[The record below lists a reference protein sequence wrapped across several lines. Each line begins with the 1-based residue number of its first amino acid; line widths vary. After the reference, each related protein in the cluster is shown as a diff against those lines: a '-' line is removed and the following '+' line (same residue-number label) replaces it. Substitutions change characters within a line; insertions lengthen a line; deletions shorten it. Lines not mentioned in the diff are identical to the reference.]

1 MLSALRARTGKGKVM
16 ILEEFDENKEA
27 VINPSDINERV
38 GEMPRILVGCYSRAT
53 FDRMVGELCVRKIS
67 ETSCANGVTPI
78 YKTNLRGT
86 DIALTM
92 VDVGAPM
99 SAAMLEDVYE
109 QGVQTAIIFGTCG
122 VLDSKIDDCSVIIPT
137 SAVRDEGTSY
147 HYAPPSDEIG
157 VNEEYAD
164 VLCAL
169 LDRLKVKYTVGKV
182 WTTDAFYR
190 ETAEKTKRRKESGC
204 ICVDMEC
211 SANSAVAKFRGKGL
225 CQFFYAADNLDSEEW
240 DARSLANDMRLEE
253 KDRIAATAL
262 ELAVLIDKM

>member
-1 MLSALRARTGKGKVM
+1 M

-38 GEMPRILVGCYSRAT
+38 GEMPKILVGCYSRAT
-53 FDRMVGELCVRKIS
+53 FERMAGELCVRKIS

-78 YKTNLRGT
+78 YKTNLEGT

-147 HYAPPSDEIG
+147 QYAPPSDEIG
-157 VNEEYAD
+157 VNDKYAD
-164 VLCAL
+164 VLCGL
-169 LDRLKVKYTVGKV
+169 LDRLGVKYTVGKV

-190 ETAEKTKRRKESGC
+190 ETAEKTRRRKESGC
-204 ICVDMEC
+204 VCVDMEC
-211 SANSAVAKFRGKGL
+211 SANSAVANFRGKGL
-225 CQFFYAADNLDSEEW
+225 CQFFYAADNLDSEKW

-253 KDRIAATAL
+253 KDRIAAIAL

>member
-1 MLSALRARTGKGKVM
+1 M

-27 VINPSDINERV
+27 IINPSDINDRV
-38 GEMPRILVGCYSRAT
+38 AEMPRTLVGCYSRAT
-53 FDRMVGELCVRKIS
+53 FERMTGELSVEKIG

-78 YKTNLRGT
+78 YKTSFKGT

-92 VDVGAPM
+92 IDVGAPM
-99 SAAMLEDVYE
+99 SAALLEDVYE
-109 QGVQTAIIFGTCG
+109 QGVRNVIIFGTCG
-122 VLDSKIDDCSVIIPT
+122 VLDGNIDDCSVIIPT

-211 SANSAVAKFRGKGL
+211 SANSAVAKFRGKRL